1 VFFVQRPRHH
11 RPAVAGGAEL
21 PFEKE
26 QHMTIGSM
34 LGETLRSIFRKPA
47 TGKYPFE
54 LRAVPERLRGTV
66 LFEATKC
73 TGCMLCM
80 KDCPADAIEI
90 IPIDRPNKRF
100 VMRFYA
106 DRCTYC
112 AQCVVNCRF
121 DSLRMSNTLW
131 ERAAL
136 TRETFTVLSGR
147 DEDLAKYLER
157 SKTAVVASRP

>member
-1 VFFVQRPRHH
+1 M
-11 RPAVAGGAEL
+11 G
-21 PFEKE
+21 
-26 QHMTIGSM
+26 IGSM
-34 LGETLRSIFRKPA
+34 LGELMQSVFRKPA
-47 TGKYPFE
+47 TGKYPYE
-54 LRAVPERLRGTV
+54 RLAIPERLRGTV
-66 LFEATKC
+66 LFTAEKC

-80 KDCPADAIEI
+80 KDCPAVAIDI

-121 DSLRMSNTLW
+121 DALRMSNTEW

-136 TRETFTVLSGR
+136 TRDRFTVLSGR
-147 DEDLAKYLER
+147 DEDLAKFRER
-157 SKTAVVASRP
+157 TSAAAAESKP